1 MPNAHN
7 GFIIFFTIIIALI
20 LTLLPMPGWTAW
32 LRPAW
37 VLLALIYWSMDKPDR
52 VNVGTAWIAGIILD
66 VLNGTLL
73 GEHALALTIVIYT
86 VVRMHSRLQMFPLLQ
101 QGLSIFLLVLFY
113 QFILYCVQGFIGELP
128 HGWLYWS
135 SSVTSMLLWPWVYS
149 IMSNCNRRFMKAA

>member
-1 MPNAHN
+1 MPNAHD

-37 VLLALIYWSMDKPDR
+37 VLLALIYWSMDKPYR
-52 VNVGTAWIAGIILD
+52 VNVGTAWIVGIILD

-128 HGWLYWS
+128 QAGFIGH
-135 SSVTSMLLWPWVYS
+135 LL
-149 IMSNCNRRFMKAA
+149 